1 MDPVD
6 RAAKRLKSAVPSD
19 VPAIPP
25 LPPALITKVRTSVTG
40 ARRRRFYMYRVG
52 PLVAAG
58 IAAVVAGTLSWNLL
72 HPKAGAGGELSV
84 LSFEGAVVLT
94 PSEGAAVPLTPG
106 MAVNEG
112 ATVTTH
118 AGGNAELKLQSGGE
132 LELFEST
139 ELYVQAHARL
149 LLRDGGTRLHLKS
162 QPLGRHFVV
171 ATEDAEIEVK
181 GTRLEV
187 EVRQVDAACDV
198 ATPTRVHVD
207 EGTVWVK
214 HGSDQITLK
223 AGDSW
228 PICGTAVAPP
238 KPAPAEAAAAL
249 TPAPA
254 PALAPDA
261 VREPTLAEQNT
272 KYREAIAARKRGDLP
287 GALKLFEAFYKEH
300 PKSPMA
306 EAARVEQLRL
316 LIKQKDGHAS
326 EAARAYLDEY
336 PKGFARD
343 EAKAALSP

>member
-1 MDPVD
+1 M
-6 RAAKRLKSAVPSD
+6 LHTNPS
-19 VPAIPP
+19 
-25 LPPALITKVRTSVTG
+25 S
-40 ARRRRFYMYRVG
+40 
-52 PLVAAG
+52 
-58 IAAVVAGTLSWNLL
+58 
-72 HPKAGAGGELSV
+72 GGELSV

-94 PSEGAAVPLTPG
+94 PSQGAAVTLTPG

-118 AGGNAELKLQSGGE
+118 AGGDAQLTLQSGGE

-139 ELYVQAHARL
+139 ELYVQAHGRL
-149 LLRDGGTRLHLKS
+149 VVREGGTRLHLKP
-162 QPLGRHFVV
+162 QPAGRRFVV
-171 ATEDAEIEVK
+171 ATEDTEIEVK

-198 ATPTRVHVD
+198 ATATRVHVD

-214 HGSDQITLK
+214 HGSDQVTLN

-228 PICGTAVAPP
+228 PTCGAAVAPP
-238 KPAPAEAAAAL
+238 KRAPAEAAAAA
-249 TPAPA
+249 PAPA
-254 PALAPDA
+254 PSLALE
-261 VREPTLAEQNT
+261 VVHEPTLAEQNA
-272 KYREAIAARKRGDLP
+272 KYREAIAARKRGDVS

-316 LIKQKDGHAS
+316 LLKQKDAQAAQ
-326 EAARAYLDEY
+326 AARAYLDEY

-343 EAKAALSP
+343 EAKAALGP

>member
-1 MDPVD
+1 MDPVE
-6 RAAKRLKSAVPSD
+6 RAAKRLRSAVSSD
-19 VPAIPP
+19 AAAPIPP
-25 LPPALITKVRTSVTG
+25 LPDALITQVRTSVTG
-40 ARRRRFYMYRVG
+40 VRRRRFLTRRVG
-52 PLVAAG
+52 PLIAAG
-58 IAAVVAGTLSWNLL
+58 IAAVVAGTLSWKLL
-72 HPKAGAGGELSV
+72 HTSAPSGGELSV
-84 LSFEGAVVLT
+84 FSFEGAVVLT
-94 PSEGAAVPLTPG
+94 PSQGAAVPLTPG

-118 AGGNAELKLQSGGE
+118 AGGDAQLTLQSGGE

-139 ELYVQAHARL
+139 ELYVQAHGRL
-149 LLRDGGTRLHLKS
+149 VVREGGTRLHLKP
-162 QPLGRHFVV
+162 QPAGRRFVV
-171 ATEDAEIEVK
+171 ATEDTEIEVK

-198 ATPTRVHVD
+198 ATATRVHID

-214 HGSDQITLK
+214 HGSDQIVLN

-228 PICGTAVAPP
+228 PICGAAVAPS
-238 KPAPAEAAAAL
+238 KPAPAEGAGAPAAAL
-249 TPAPA
+249 APSPSA
-254 PALAPDA
+254 AH
-261 VREPTLAEQNT
+261 EPTLAEQNA

-300 PKSPMA
+300 PRSPMA

-316 LIKQKDGHAS
+316 LLKQKDAHAP

-343 EAKAALSP
+343 EAKSALAP